1 VQRDAFMIT
10 YSLRPAKRIFA
21 LIALVGLWA
30 APGAWGA
37 APEDRILPTDQYT
50 SDKARQLATNHAR
63 ALSELNGTVYH
74 CLPWLEVQKQ
84 SIGFFR
90 PKGAT
95 QDDRY
100 LSMRVYIEQ
109 DPSPEFA
116 NLKVEQRASAMFSR
130 YVGPLLKRM
139 AADKALMA
147 DASLDGFTI
156 ILEWLKQGPRAASD
170 RPVHE
175 TMAVFIAKSATVD
188 YLAGRASIGQLADGA
203 RVLGWDGEM
212 GLGQLKL
219 TAWDDNFVAT
229 YKVANYEMEKGVT
242 CPR

>member
-1 VQRDAFMIT
+1 MNT
-10 YSLRPAKRIFA
+10 YRLRAAKSLFA
-21 LIALVGLWA
+21 LVVLLGLCAAPVAWA
-30 APGAWGA
+30 APPG
-37 APEDRILPTDQYT
+37 DRILPADQYT
-50 SDKARQLATNHAR
+50 SDKARRLATSHAV
-63 ALSELNGTVYH
+63 ALSALNATVYH

-130 YVGPLLKRM
+130 YVGPLLRRM
-139 AADKALMA
+139 GADKALMA

-156 ILEWLKQGPRAASD
+156 ILEWLKQGARPAAD

-175 TMAVFIAKSATVD
+175 TIAVFITKSATAD

-219 TAWDDNFVAT
+219 TAWDDNFVST
-229 YKVANYEMEKGVT
+229 YKVANYEMDKGVT